1 MKSIGKNI
9 RLCRIDIK
17 TGHEDPYKA
26 SSDDTIGGCPYA
38 NGGSGN
44 VATEDVIYPP
54 NGFGIDGNVDLDT
67 LAETG
72 VWITQTIGKPNRS
85 KVGVALA
92 AK

>member
-1 MKSIGKNI
+1 MCHRQ
-9 RLCRIDIK
+9 RLSQSGPVYGATRAK
-17 TGHEDPYKA
+17 GAT
-26 SSDDTIGGCPYA
+26 
-38 NGGSGN
+38 GN
-44 VATEDVIYPP
+44 VATEDLIYLL
-54 NGFGIDGNVDLDT
+54 NGLGIESGVDLDT